1 MTNTLE
7 STMLHML
14 DVLYSW
20 VWGAPL
26 LILISGIGI
35 YLTFALKGLQ
45 FRYLGYALKLVFGS
59 KNHPEVEGKGD
70 ISHFE
75 SLMTALAATIG
86 IGNIAG
92 VATAITVGGL
102 GALFWMWV
110 TALFGMATKYAE
122 AILAVKYRITDAKG
136 EMSGG
141 PMYFIE
147 RGLGWKWLALS
158 FAFFGAVAAL
168 GGGNMLQA
176 NSVSDVMATMFN
188 IDPWWSG
195 LTVAALTGL
204 TLLGGIKS
212 IGKVASLLVPFMAIF
227 YILGASIILMLSYDR
242 IPGALM
248 SIVTHAFTGQAAFG
262 GFIGS
267 TMILALQVGV
277 SRGLMTS
284 EAGLGTASIAAA
296 AARTDLPGRQ
306 ALVSM
311 TGSFLATIIMCSV
324 TGLVLGV
331 TGVFGATGEDGKLL
345 NGASMTVAAFE
356 SAFSGGGYIVTI
368 GLILFAFTTLLG
380 WAYYG
385 EKCVEYLFGVK
396 SVPFYRILF
405 TLVIIPGAV
414 LELEVVWKISDIF
427 NGLMAFPNLIA
438 LCALSG
444 VVVSETHTF
453 LNVLKAEREMLKQQK
468 TEFEFSQN

>member
-1 MTNTLE
+1 MSESLSNGLDTL
-7 STMLHML
+7 
-14 DVLYSW
+14 YNW

-26 LILISGIGI
+26 LVLITGIGI
-35 YLTFALKGLQ
+35 YLTIVLKGLQ
-45 FRYLGYALKLVFGS
+45 FRYLGYALKLVFGRR

-102 GALFWMWV
+102 GALFWMWI
-110 TALFGMATKYAE
+110 TALLGMATKYAE
-122 AILAVKYRITDAKG
+122 AILAVKYRVVDEKG
-136 EMSGG
+136 EMCGG

-147 RGLGWKWLALS
+147 AGLGWKWLAVC

-176 NSVSDVMATMFN
+176 NSVSDVMKTMLK
-188 IDPWWSG
+188 IDPWISG
-195 LTVAALTGL
+195 IVAAALTGI

-212 IGKVASLLVPFMAIF
+212 IGKVAGILVPFMAIF
-227 YILGASIILMLSYDR
+227 YILGACVILFIHMEKIPGTLTSIIY
-242 IPGALM
+242 
-248 SIVTHAFTGQAAFG
+248 HAFTGQAAFG
-262 GFIGS
+262 GFLGS
-267 TMILALQVGV
+267 TMLLALRVGV

-296 AARTDLPGRQ
+296 AAKTDLPGRQ

-331 TGVFGATGEDGKLL
+331 TGVFGLRDEAGELL
-345 NGASMTVAAFE
+345 KGASMTVAAFE
-356 SAFSGGGYIVTI
+356 STFTGGGYIVTL
-368 GLILFAFTTLLG
+368 GLVMFAFTTLLG
-380 WAYYG
+380 WSYYG
-385 EKCVEYLFGVK
+385 EKCIEYLFGVK
-396 SVPFYRILF
+396 SVPYYRFLF

-414 LELEVVWKISDIF
+414 LELDIVWKISDVF

-444 VVVSETHTF
+444 VVVKETGLF
-453 LNVLKAEREMLKQQK
+453 LNVLKAEREAGA
-468 TEFEFSQN
+468 TY

>member
-1 MTNTLE
+1 MADTFLRLLDTL
-7 STMLHML
+7 
-14 DVLYSW
+14 YAW

-35 YLTFALKGLQ
+35 YLTIALRGLQ
-45 FRYLGYALKLVFGS
+45 FRYLIYALQLVFGR
-59 KNHPEVEGKGD
+59 KLRPETEGKGD

-92 VATAITVGGL
+92 VATALAVGGL

-110 TALFGMATKYAE
+110 TALLGMATKYAE
-122 AILAVKYRITDAKG
+122 AILAVKYRIVDQRG

-147 RGLGWKWLALS
+147 SGLGWKWLASS
-158 FAFFGAVAAL
+158 FAFFGAIAAL

-176 NSVSDVMATMFN
+176 NSVADVMNSVFDV
-188 IDPWWSG
+188 DPWLSG
-195 LTVAALTGL
+195 IVVAALTGL

-227 YILGASIILMLSYDR
+227 YICGAGIILAMCYDR
-242 IPGALM
+242 IPGALFA
-248 SIVTHAFTGQAAFG
+248 IVKHAFTGQAAAG
-262 GFIGS
+262 GFLGS
-267 TMILALQVGV
+267 TMMLALRIGV

-331 TGVFGATGEDGKLL
+331 TDVFGLIGQNGKLI

-356 SAFSGGGYIVTI
+356 SVLTGGGYVVTI
-368 GLILFAFTTLLG
+368 GLIFFAFTTLLG

-385 EKCVEYLFGVK
+385 EKCIEYLFGCK

-414 LELEVVWKISDIF
+414 LELDVVWKISDIF

-438 LCALSG
+438 LFALSG
-444 VVVSETHTF
+444 VVVAETRTF
-453 LNVLKAEREMLKQQK
+453 LDVLKDEKAKRLEEKAVAD
-468 TEFEFSQN
+468 TVIGH

>member
-1 MTNTLE
+1 MPETLNRR
-7 STMLHML
+7 LIDAL
-14 DVLYSW
+14 DLLYSW

-26 LILISGIGI
+26 LILLTGIGI
-35 YLTFALKGLQ
+35 YLTVALRGIQ
-45 FRYLGYALKLVFGS
+45 FRYLGYALKLVFGRRS
-59 KNHPEVEGKGD
+59 HPEAEGEGD

-92 VATAITVGGL
+92 VATAITVGGT

-110 TALFGMATKYAE
+110 TALLGMATKYAE
-122 AILAVKYRITDAKG
+122 ALLAIKYRIKDERG
-136 EMSGG
+136 EMCGG

-147 RGLGWKWLALS
+147 KGLGWKWLAGS
-158 FAFFGAVAAL
+158 FALFGAIAAL

-176 NSVSDVMATMFN
+176 NSVSDVMKTLFN
-188 IDPWWSG
+188 MDTLVSG
-195 LTVAALTGL
+195 LLVAFFTGL
-204 TLLGGIKS
+204 TLIGGIKS
-212 IGKVASLLVPFMAIF
+212 IGKVAGYLVPFMAVF
-227 YILGASIILMLSYDR
+227 YILGALVILVLSYDK
-242 IPGALM
+242 IPAALY
-248 SIVTHAFTGQAAFG
+248 SIFTQAFTGQAAFG
-262 GFIGS
+262 GFLGS
-267 TMILALQVGV
+267 TMLSALRVGV

-296 AARTDLPGRQ
+296 AAKTDLPGRQ

-331 TGVFGATGEDGKLL
+331 TGVFGVPDEEGKLL

-356 SAFSGGGYIVTI
+356 SILTGGGYIVTF

-380 WAYYG
+380 WSYYG
-385 EKCVEYLFGVK
+385 EKCVEYLFGEK
-396 SVPFYRILF
+396 SIPFYRAIF
-405 TLVIIPGAV
+405 IAAIIPGAV
-414 LELEVVWKISDIF
+414 LELDVVWKISDIF

-444 VVVSETHTF
+444 VVIRETRVF
-453 LNVLKAEREMLKQQK
+453 LGVLKAEKEAAQA
-468 TEFEFSQN
+468 SS

>member
-1 MTNTLE
+1 MPGDLMTNV
-7 STMLHML
+7 LHQL
-14 DVLYSW
+14 DVVYSW

-26 LILISGIGI
+26 LVLLTGLGI
-35 YLTFALKGLQ
+35 YLTIALRGLQ
-45 FRYLGYALKLVFGS
+45 FRYLGYALRLVFS
-59 KNHPEVEGKGD
+59 SQKAHPEAEGKGD

-110 TALFGMATKYAE
+110 TALLGMATKYAE
-122 AILAVKYRITDAKG
+122 AILAVKYRVTDERG
-136 EMSGG
+136 EMCGG
-141 PMYFIE
+141 PMYFIQA
-147 RGLGWKWLALS
+147 GLGWKWLACS

-176 NSVSDVMATMFN
+176 NSVADVMLTMFN
-188 IDPWWSG
+188 INPWWSG
-195 LTVAALTGL
+195 LIVATLTGM
-204 TLLGGIKS
+204 TIVGGIKS
-212 IGKVASLLVPFMAIF
+212 IGKVAGLLVPFMALF
-227 YILGASIILMLSYDR
+227 YITGASVILIYHYDR
-242 IPGALM
+242 IFDAILA
-248 SIVTHAFTGQAAFG
+248 IITHAFTGQAAFG
-262 GFIGS
+262 GFLGS
-267 TMILALQVGV
+267 TLLLALRVGV

-296 AARTDLPGRQ
+296 AAKTDLPGRQ

-331 TGVFGATGEDGKLL
+331 TGVFGSLDAQGKLL
-345 NGASMTVAAFE
+345 NGASMTVAAFD
-356 SAFSGGGYIVTI
+356 SVFSGGGYIVTI
-368 GLILFAFTTLLG
+368 GLVLFAFTTLLG

-385 EKCVEYLFGVK
+385 EKCVEYLFGIK
-396 SVPFYRILF
+396 SVPLYRVLF

-414 LELEVVWKISDIF
+414 LELDIVWKISDVF
-427 NGLMAFPNLIA
+427 NGLMAFPNLIG

-444 VVVSETHTF
+444 VVISETKLF
-453 LNVLKAEREMLKQQK
+453 LNVLTAEKEAAEKAKL
-468 TEFEFSQN
+468 TSN

>member
-1 MTNTLE
+1 MTKTLE
-7 STMLHML
+7 IL
-14 DVLYSW
+14 DIMYAW
-20 VWGAPL
+20 VWGLPL
-26 LILISGIGI
+26 LILLTGIGI
-35 YLTFALKGLQ
+35 YLTIALRGLQ
-45 FRYLGYALKLVFGS
+45 FRYLGYALKLVFS
-59 KNHPEVEGKGD
+59 RQKKHPEAEGKGD

-92 VATAITVGGL
+92 VATAIAVGGL

-110 TALFGMATKYAE
+110 TALLGMATKYAE
-122 AILAVKYRITDAKG
+122 AILAVKYRVVDERG
-136 EMSGG
+136 EMCGG

-147 RGLGWKWLALS
+147 SGLGWKWLASS

-176 NSVSDVMATMFN
+176 NSVSDVMSTMFSIN
-188 IDPWWSG
+188 PWWTG
-195 LTVAALTGL
+195 IVVAALTAV
-204 TLLGGIKS
+204 TIIGGIKS
-212 IGKVASLLVPFMAIF
+212 IGKVAGFIVPFMALF
-227 YILGASIILMLSYDR
+227 YIAGAGIILILSYDK
-242 IPGALM
+242 IPGTLM

-262 GFIGS
+262 GFLGS
-267 TMILALQVGV
+267 TMLLALRVGV

-296 AARTDLPGRQ
+296 AAKTDLPGRQ

-311 TGSFLATIIMCSV
+311 TGSFLATIIMCSM

-331 TGVFGATGEDGKLL
+331 TGVFGTTDEAGKLL
-345 NGASMTVAAFE
+345 NGASMTVAAFD
-356 SAFSGGGYIVTI
+356 SVFNGGGYVVTI

-396 SVPFYRILF
+396 SVPWYRVLF

-414 LELEVVWKISDIF
+414 LELDIVWKISDVF

-444 VVVSETHTF
+444 VVISETNSF
-453 LNVLKAEREMLKQQK
+453 LNVLKAEKQMIK
-468 TEFEFSQN
+468 ESKAI